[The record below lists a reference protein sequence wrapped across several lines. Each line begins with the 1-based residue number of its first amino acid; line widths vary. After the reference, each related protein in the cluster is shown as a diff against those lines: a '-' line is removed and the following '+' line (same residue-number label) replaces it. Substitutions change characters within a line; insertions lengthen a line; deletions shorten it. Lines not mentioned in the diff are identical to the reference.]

1 MAVVVIFLS
10 PQPESDISKAMSFQ
24 VFGLW
29 LRWCL
34 SLPANA
40 PSALQ
45 ASPQAPYKA
54 PSRRVRRGGVFLV
67 AVLVAVGFMPG
78 RVSLRHNAKIE
89 LAECAVDTGVFR
101 HSATLCDEL
110 QKGQKRI
117 RNP

>member
-45 ASPQAPYKA
+45 ASP
-54 PSRRVRRGGVFLV
+54 PSALQGPVPARAKGRGFLGGCFGGSWV
-67 AVLVAVGFMPG
+67 
-78 RVSLRHNAKIE
+78 
-89 LAECAVDTGVFR
+89 
-101 HSATLCDEL
+101 
-110 QKGQKRI
+110 
-117 RNP
+117 